1 MTARNFRVHN
11 GLDCGDVSINASSG
25 ALTGVASLTLD
36 NTSAPGADG
45 VLANKKYVDDQ
56 LTAKTS
62 IVSGSNNVTV
72 GGSSV
77 SLDIGGTDQ
86 LIATAGLVRITGNLT
101 VDGTRTE
108 LNTATLSVEDNMIEV
123 NRNVSAASGMP
134 NFSGLKANRGAT
146 SSATE
151 EDLFWV
157 WDETFADDGTTTFG
171 NAGGAWTAYRSDDD
185 LSNKDLVDIRANVVH
200 AQATSAAYA
209 DVGERFEADAPM
221 AEGSVVTLGGS
232 AEITETNSEMS
243 DQVFGV
249 ISTKP
254 AFMMNS
260 AAGNSESHPFVA
272 MTGRTPV
279 RTTGAVVKG
288 QRLVSSSV
296 KGTARAVADS
306 DNINP
311 FHVIGRALENKDD
324 AGIGMV
330 NAVVRTNN

>member
-11 GLDCGDVSINASSG
+11 GLDCGDVSISASSG

-36 NTSAPGADG
+36 NTTAPNADAK
-45 VLANKKYVDDQ
+45 LANKKYVDDQ

-134 NFSGLKANRGAT
+134 SFSGLKANRGAT

-151 EDLFWV
+151 EDLF
-157 WDETFADDGTTTFG
+157 
-171 NAGGAWTAYRSDDD
+171 
-185 LSNKDLVDIRANVVH
+185 
-200 AQATSAAYA
+200 
-209 DVGERFEADAPM
+209 
-221 AEGSVVTLGGS
+221 
-232 AEITETNSEMS
+232 
-243 DQVFGV
+243 
-249 ISTKP
+249 
-254 AFMMNS
+254 
-260 AAGNSESHPFVA
+260 
-272 MTGRTPV
+272 
-279 RTTGAVVKG
+279 
-288 QRLVSSSV
+288 
-296 KGTARAVADS
+296 
-306 DNINP
+306 
-311 FHVIGRALENKDD
+311 
-324 AGIGMV
+324 
-330 NAVVRTNN
+330 

>member
-1 MTARNFRVHN
+1 
-11 GLDCGDVSINASSG
+11 
-25 ALTGVASLTLD
+25 
-36 NTSAPGADG
+36 
-45 VLANKKYVDDQ
+45 
-56 LTAKTS
+56 
-62 IVSGSNNVTV
+62 
-72 GGSSV
+72 
-77 SLDIGGTDQ
+77 
-86 LIATAGLVRITGNLT
+86 
-101 VDGTRTE
+101 
-108 LNTATLSVEDNMIEV
+108 
-123 NRNVSAASGMP
+123 
-134 NFSGLKANRGAT
+134 
-146 SSATE
+146 
-151 EDLFWV
+151 
-157 WDETFADDGTTTFG
+157 
-171 NAGGAWTAYRSDDD
+171 
-185 LSNKDLVDIRANVVH
+185 
-200 AQATSAAYA
+200 
-209 DVGERFEADAPM
+209 
-221 AEGSVVTLGGS
+221 
-232 AEITETNSEMS
+232 MS